1 MLLLSLTEF
10 AKYLGVSDPL
20 QYASIA
26 FAMNN
31 LVNLI
36 GNVTSVFTTLSW
48 PPAPHWVLS
57 YPNGYPVAPYVSGA
71 SLDAST
77 AYFEF
82 CII

>member
-1 MLLLSLTEF
+1 MSLATNTAFVLLLSLTEF

-48 PPAPHWVLS
+48 PPAPHWILLLP
-57 YPNGYPVAPYVSGA
+57 YGHPNE
-71 SLDAST
+71 T
-77 AYFEF
+77 A
-82 CII
+82 CVRSVG